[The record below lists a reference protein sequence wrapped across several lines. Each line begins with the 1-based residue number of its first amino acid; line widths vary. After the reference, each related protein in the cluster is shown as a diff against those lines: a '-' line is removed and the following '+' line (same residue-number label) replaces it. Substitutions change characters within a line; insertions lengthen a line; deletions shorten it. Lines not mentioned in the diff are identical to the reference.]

1 MDTKRSAKMK
11 TSQGQALG
19 APFNPCPSF
28 RGRKL
33 FGIAYEAC
41 LTFFSLP
48 ITSLTIH
55 RCIHL
60 LSLPLF
66 LLGAT
71 YAFGS
76 PPQQL
81 TTHPALDY
89 QSAVSADGQTMAF
102 VSMRSGN
109 ADIWIQALGS
119 STFTLPR
126 QVTMHPASDQEPA
139 LNRDGTRLL
148 YVSHQSDPR
157 GDVYVLD
164 LITREQK
171 QLTDLS
177 SGDASPQWDKDEKA
191 FFYLKRDPLQGT
203 SAIYRKSFLNQ
214 SEELIVPQATSF
226 SVNGQGQLLYSN
238 GKHLTLMNLQDHSST
253 PLDQDGN
260 VLDLWPALDHHPA
273 ELITNRPLFFARYEQ
288 DTNGDGL
295 VDTDD
300 ESSIWMKYRDSQSH
314 QLQGLYRITPAHQF
328 HLYPAVSGNFLY
340 YSDLKAGDI
349 FRIDIPAFLKD
360 YADLD
365 QAKTLAAS
373 YQDHGQLDLA
383 LLVLTNIS
391 HNLITKQPP
400 DARAEFD
407 FSLAEAQTQ
416 EGNFLA
422 ARQSLE
428 PYTNQSGRI
437 GALARIYTTVLK
449 IQEQAK
455 GGSSSARRRLV
466 TTGASELMAIGQAH
480 RDMDEV
486 YGQAL
491 IEAGRLYLFAED
503 PLTALDYLIKVDDVP
518 NKEIRAKGLFT
529 RGEAYRILG
538 DAPNVIRVFVDV
550 IHLFGE
556 RSSWG
561 KRAIQKVIFLSQQ
574 GKTAQDRMAA
584 LNVLISQHPDLP
596 VLIATTRLTIADLH
610 YEQGEQLS
618 ALETLNFNVSAHD
631 LPNELIIQTYRK
643 KAAILSGSERFQE
656 AADTYAALSQF
667 TGEDQAEL
675 KKTKT
680 LLILQLVKKALKD
693 RKTGET
699 RIAAKSLKQLIDQYP
714 ESVEAHRAYIET
726 KAMLKEAP
734 EIQAWYTDLV
744 KTHPEHAVYQYGQ
757 ALALSYAEPP
767 DLPLVIRLLQ
777 RAMDK
782 DPAMGYVHQTLGW
795 AYEQTERVSGN
806 KGYLE
811 KAEQEYRI
819 ALEVNDASRFPDVE
833 SQLLLNLGNTYLAL
847 SNFREA
853 YRYYRQREERFAP
866 TGESITELLY
876 RKNYGEACYKSGR
889 TEESLVQYQLA
900 LRNVPPEQKNLQ
912 AQILERIG
920 LSHQDIGQY
929 AKAIDAF
936 TKALDLNRELGQGQN
951 VTLLQRNIGVNLFNL
966 SRTSET
972 GGRDELKQALGSY
985 FTSLDHLT
993 AGGGKPLAKK
1003 GLGLF
1008 NVSVALSEGGSQAAS
1023 GFDLM
1028 GEQKLMFSY
1037 IANTYEQ
1044 LDEAGPARDFY
1055 RKKLALLNQL
1065 SPAKQ
1070 DAATMTEK
1078 AIIFNHMGVLSH
1090 KLHEPEHAMESFRQ
1104 SLNVTRTLNMSFGTS
1119 VNIYNLSQLAVE
1131 NILQG
1136 HTPDQSLV
1144 EAITSGIQ
1152 DLQQRGYENRNLFFT
1167 LTNTALLLSLLPE
1180 PSLDQHLK
1188 PADAVQR
1195 MHEQFTYRTLPWS
1208 YYQKAESLLQKPGIF
1223 SNSERLSAQLLVK
1236 LNQAELA
1243 QTADQPQIS
1252 RRIQEDLLKL
1262 VENKQSPN
1270 SWLWYL
1276 AQAEDATDPLTRKKF
1291 LAQSVATVLRF
1302 PAQTDPRTGLANT
1315 WPAYERLT
1323 RLSVDQLIKDG
1334 RPDDAFTV
1342 AEQLSVRQ
1350 MTSAIYE
1357 ALGED
1362 FFLKGL
1368 GNYESELKSLLEKL
1382 RQARSQGDIANIE
1395 KQATTLQDILYALF
1409 EEQPWATASFWA
1421 YPQTKEL
1428 LSLGVDAQ
1436 HPYLKIVQGMQ
1447 GYHGFIH
1454 NGKSLH
1460 YSPLVVTE
1468 KGVSGDVEFHRRLGQ
1483 STTAYLSLPQ
1493 ELESALPSL
1502 ALDKKPLTW
1511 VSNFYDFL
1519 NGYHQRSLFFSHIT
1533 TPSSFNPSMP
1543 STAGEIPFV
1552 LQQFNGVEAHDHPL
1566 AANTNIAAFLKSPDT
1581 FAFEVQQEKAVRE
1594 FVSVLDFAGSQHH
1607 SILLFGGVPS
1617 PSPSPWPLISSLLRA
1632 GFPHVIM
1639 SRTAVDL
1646 KTSTQFLNQY
1656 LAHLNSLPP
1665 DEAVIAASKDIW
1677 GQDTAKYPFRHYGF
1691 AGMHSN
1697 ERRDYATSIYDQE
1710 VADAINA
1717 FKAKDF
1723 PTSLVHIEHALALID
1738 HAQKRKDFKELNT
1751 LAVET
1756 AFEIKNYEKGIFFQQ
1771 KLLDSLT
1778 SKTPVNERAEA
1789 EYRLGILHSRLEHFD
1804 IAVKHIEHANQ
1815 IWKQGEALDR
1825 LAEGVATLGV
1835 VRENMGAYTEAL
1847 KQFNQSFSLYQ
1858 EIGEMGHTAFQYRR
1872 IGRIYY
1878 LRLGRYE
1885 KARENFLA
1893 ALKLYQDQKD
1903 LKGEAEVL
1911 YEVGLTF
1918 EKVGLFGQAA
1928 ERYNQALAIA
1938 KKLDDPMLLATGD
1951 LYLANVAWFQGNY
1964 QTAFQLLTQA
1974 DKNAERANDSQL
1986 RIMVENTRGLMYW
1999 TLNDTD
2005 KGLLHLQDA
2014 VTLSRSSNIQ
2024 TELASSLNNLG
2035 LIYRQRGDHATA
2047 LDYFQQAKTL
2057 DESLKSQWGLGYDH
2071 RNIGISLL
2079 ALKRLEEAEG
2089 HFLKAEQISAD
2100 IHNVINWVKA
2110 LLELGNVNKALA
2122 RPDQALGYYERAY
2135 ELSQRHGIKEVEWR
2149 AAAGKATVLQ
2159 EQGKVSD
2166 ALTWFTKGVEVVEG
2180 MRAALKI
2187 DELRNSF
2194 QNNKLDLYR
2203 DIITLLITM
2212 NRTDDAFNFLER
2224 SRSRSFIDL
2233 LGNQKL
2239 SFKNEGDQETWSKI
2253 KMLASTVNSLK
2264 SELGSYEKPPA
2275 DLQKRYRNTKSRYE
2289 EAILEV
2295 KQKNPGLSSFVS
2307 VDPLNLKGVQQ
2318 LLAPR
2323 VGLLTYFITKD
2334 QLYLWLITN
2343 ERTIFRTISV
2353 KEEEITRLVTRYR
2366 QLVQH
2371 LEPVEDELQQLY
2383 ASLIKPVAPEIT
2395 KLEYLGIIPDGPL
2408 HFLSFAALKHG
2419 PAYLVDDIP
2428 LFYAPSASVF
2438 QFTFAK
2444 RKAIK
2449 NDKVLAIGN
2458 PDLGNF
2464 NYDLPLAELEAK
2476 SIKWNYPNMDI
2487 LTGTKA
2493 TKEWVVKNISRY
2505 GIIHLAAHGE
2515 FDEANPLL
2523 SSLWL
2528 ASENPEN
2535 RQLTVQEIFGLEI
2548 NADLVTLSA
2557 CQTGLGKLE
2566 AGELIGLNRA
2576 FIYAGTHALVS
2587 SLWRVDDLSTSV
2599 LMKHF
2604 YRNYITVNKAKSLR
2618 QAQLLIKKD
2627 FPHPS
2632 YWAGFSLIGDYQ

>member
-1 MDTKRSAKMK
+1 MVFTGLVAAVCASSPA
-11 TSQGQALG
+11 
-19 APFNPCPSF
+19 
-28 RGRKL
+28 
-33 FGIAYEAC
+33 IAGTPQR
-41 LTFFSLP
+41 LT
-48 ITSLTIH
+48 
-55 RCIHL
+55 
-60 LSLPLF
+60 
-66 LLGAT
+66 A
-71 YAFGS
+71 
-76 PPQQL
+76 
-81 TTHPALDY
+81 HPALDY
-89 QSAVSADGQTMAF
+89 QPSVSADGQSLAF
-102 VSMRSGN
+102 VSTRSGSL
-109 ADIWIQALGS
+109 DIWVQTLRNSAL
-119 STFTLPR
+119 TLPR
-126 QVTMHPASDQEPA
+126 QVTTHPATDQEPA

-148 YVSHQSDPR
+148 YVSHKSDPR
-157 GDVYVLD
+157 GDVYLLD
-164 LITREQK
+164 LITREEQR
-171 QLTDLS
+171 LTDLT
-177 SGDASPQWDKDEKA
+177 SGDGSPQWDQEEKG
-191 FFYLKRDPLQGT
+191 FLYLKRDPLQGP
-203 SAIYRKSFLNQ
+203 SAIYRKSFSNQ
-214 SEELIVPQATSF
+214 TEELIVPEATSF
-226 SVNGQGQLLYSN
+226 SVNGHGQLLYSN
-238 GKHLTLMNLQDHSST
+238 GQHLTLMNLQENRST
-253 PLDQDGN
+253 SLDDDGK
-260 VLDLWPALDHHPA
+260 VLDLWPALDHHPSTVT
-273 ELITNRPLFFARYEQ
+273 TNHPLFFTRYER

-295 VDTDD
+295 IDTDD
-300 ESSIWMKYRDSQSH
+300 ESSIWMKQWDPRQH
-314 QLQGLYRITPAHQF
+314 QLEALYRITPVHQF
-328 HLYPAVSGNFLY
+328 HVYPAVSGDLLY
-340 YSDLKAGDI
+340 YADLIAGDI

-360 YADLD
+360 YANLD
-365 QAKTLAAS
+365 QAKSLAAS

-391 HNLITKQPP
+391 HNLLAQQHPE
-400 DARAEFD
+400 ARAEFD
-407 FSLAEAQTQ
+407 FSLAEAQTL

-422 ARQSLE
+422 ARESLE
-428 PYTNQSGRI
+428 PYAQQSGRI
-437 GALARIYTTVLK
+437 GALARIHMIVLR
-449 IQEQAK
+449 IQEQAQSV
-455 GGSSSARRRLV
+455 SSAARRRLV
-466 TTGASELMAIGQAH
+466 TTGASELMAIGQEH

-491 IEAGRLYLFAED
+491 IEAGRLYLFSED
-503 PLTALDYLIKVDDVP
+503 PLTALDYLVKVDEVQ

-561 KRAIQKVIFLSQQ
+561 KRAIQKVIVLSRQ
-574 GKTAQDRMAA
+574 GETSQDRLTA
-584 LNVLISQHPDLP
+584 LNTLIPRHPDLP

-618 ALETLNFNVSAHD
+618 ALETLDFIVSAPD
-631 LPNELIIQTYRK
+631 LPNELVIQAYGK
-643 KAAILSGSERFQE
+643 KAAILSGSERYQE
-656 AADTYAALSQF
+656 AADTYAALGQF
-667 TGEDQAEL
+667 TGENQTEL
-675 KKTKT
+675 EEAKS

-693 RKTGET
+693 RKVGET
-699 RIAAKSLKQLIDQYP
+699 RIAAKSLKHLIDQYP

-734 EIQAWYTDLV
+734 EVQAWYADLV
-744 KTHPEHAVYQYGQ
+744 NTHPDHAVYQYGQ

-777 RAMDK
+777 RAMEK
-782 DPAMGYVHQTLGW
+782 DPAIGYVHQTLGW
-795 AYEQTERVSGN
+795 AYEQSERTSGK

-819 ALEVNDASRFPDVE
+819 ALEINDPGRFPEVE

-853 YRYYRQREERFAP
+853 YRHYRQREEQFAP
-866 TGESITELLY
+866 TGETITEFLY
-876 RKNYGEACYKSGR
+876 RKNYGEACFKSGR

-900 LRNVPPEQKNLQ
+900 LRNVPAEQPGLK
-912 AQILERIG
+912 AEILERIG
-920 LSHQDIGQY
+920 LSHQDIGQF

-936 TKALDLNRELGQGQN
+936 TKALDLNRELGQEQN

-993 AGGGKPLAKK
+993 TGGGKTLAK
-1003 GLGLF
+1003 GQGLF

-1037 IANTYEQ
+1037 IASTYEQ

-1055 RKKLALLNQL
+1055 RKKLALLNQV
-1065 SPAKQ
+1065 SPANQ
-1070 DAATMTEK
+1070 NAAALTEK
-1078 AIIFNHMGVLSH
+1078 AIVLNRLGVLSH
-1090 KLHEPEHAMESFRQ
+1090 QLGEPDQAMESFRQ
-1104 SLNVTRTLNMSFGTS
+1104 SLNYTRTLNMPFGTS
-1119 VNIYNLSQLAVE
+1119 VNVYNLSQLAVE

-1136 HTPDQSLV
+1136 QTPDLSLV
-1144 EAITSGIQ
+1144 EGITSTIQ
-1152 DLQQRGYENRNLFFT
+1152 DLQQRNYEDRNLFFT
-1167 LTNTALLLSLLPE
+1167 LTNTALLLSLLPA
-1180 PSLDQHLK
+1180 PSLDANLK
-1188 PADAVQR
+1188 PAEAVQR
-1195 MHEQFTYRTLPWS
+1195 MHEQFTYSTLPWS
-1208 YYQKAESLLQKPGIF
+1208 YYQKAELLLDKPALF
-1223 SNSERLSAQLLVK
+1223 SESQRLPAQFLVK

-1243 QTADQPQIS
+1243 RTADQPQVY

-1262 VENKQSPN
+1262 VEDRQPPN
-1270 SWLWYL
+1270 SWLWFL
-1276 AQAEDATDPLTRKKF
+1276 SQAEEATDPSTRKQF
-1291 LAQSVATVLRF
+1291 LTKSVETVLRF
-1302 PAQTDPRTGLANT
+1302 PAQTDPPTGLPNT

-1323 RLSVDQLIKDG
+1323 RLSVDQFIADG
-1334 RPDDAFTV
+1334 RTDDAFTV
-1342 AEQLSVRQ
+1342 AEQLSIRQ
-1350 MTSAIYE
+1350 MTSALYE

-1368 GNYESELKSLLEKL
+1368 GDYEPELKSLLGTL
-1382 RQARSQGDIANIE
+1382 RQARNQGDITAIE
-1395 KQATTLQDILYALF
+1395 EAASALQDTLYALF
-1409 EEQPWATASFWA
+1409 EEYPWATPSFWA
-1421 YPQTKEL
+1421 YPPTREL
-1428 LSLGVDAQ
+1428 LFLGVDAQ
-1436 HPYLKIVQGMQ
+1436 HPYLKIVKGLQ
-1447 GYHGFIH
+1447 GYHGFVH
-1454 NGKSLH
+1454 NGDTLH
-1460 YSPLVVTE
+1460 YSPLVVSD
-1468 KGVSGDVEFHRRLGQ
+1468 KGITGDDEFHRRLGHAA
-1483 STTAYLSLPQ
+1483 SAYVSMPQ
-1493 ELESALPSL
+1493 ELESSLPSL
-1502 ALDKKPLTW
+1502 ALAQKPLTW

-1519 NGYHQRSLFFSHIT
+1519 NGYHQRSLFFSAIT
-1533 TPSSFNPSMP
+1533 TPSTFHPSIP
-1543 STAGEIPFV
+1543 STTGDIPFV
-1552 LQQFNGVEAHDHPL
+1552 LQPFNGRADHDHPL
-1566 AANTNIAAFLKSPDT
+1566 AAQTNIAVFLQPPDT
-1581 FAFEVQQEKAVRE
+1581 FAFEVQEAQNVRE
-1594 FVSVLDFAGSQHH
+1594 FVSVLDFAGMQHH
-1607 SILLFGGVPS
+1607 SILLLGGFPS
-1617 PSPSPWPLISSLLRA
+1617 SLTSPWVLISSLLRA
-1632 GFPHVIM
+1632 GFPHVVV
-1639 SRTAVDL
+1639 SQTPLDPQTA
-1646 KTSTQFLNQY
+1646 TEFLNHY
-1656 LAHLNSLPP
+1656 LTHLNMLPP
-1665 DEAVIAASKDIW
+1665 DEAVMAASQDIW
-1677 GQDTAKYPFRHYGF
+1677 GSDTAKYPFRHYGF
-1691 AGMHSN
+1691 AGMGAD
-1697 ERRDYATSIYDQE
+1697 ERQEYAASIYDQE
-1710 VADAINA
+1710 VADAIHA
-1717 FKAKDF
+1717 FETKGF
-1723 PTSLVHIEHALALID
+1723 PASLVHIEHALALIE
-1738 HAQKRKDFKELNT
+1738 HAQKRKDFKELTT

-1756 AFEIKNYEKGIFFQQ
+1756 AFEVNNYDKGIFFQQ

-1778 SKTPVNERAEA
+1778 PETPASERAEA

-1804 IAVKHIEHANQ
+1804 IAVKHLEHANQ
-1815 IWKQGEALDR
+1815 IWEQGEELDR
-1825 LAEGVATLGV
+1825 LAEGMATLGI

-1847 KQFNQSFSLYQ
+1847 EQFNQSFSLFQ

-1893 ALKLYQDQKD
+1893 ALKLYQEQKD
-1903 LKGEAEVL
+1903 PQGEAEVL

-1918 EKVGLFGQAA
+1918 EKVGLFDQAA
-1928 ERYNQALAIA
+1928 DHYHQALALA
-1938 KKLDDPMLLATGD
+1938 KELDDPMLLATGD

-1974 DKNAERANDSQL
+1974 DKKAEAANDPQL
-1986 RIMVENTRGLMYW
+1986 RIMVKNTRGLIYW

-2005 KGLLHLQDA
+2005 KGLLHLHDA
-2014 VTLSRSSNIQ
+2014 VTLSQSANIQ

-2035 LIYRQRGDHATA
+2035 LIYRQRGDHGTA
-2047 LDYFQQAKTL
+2047 LDYFQKAKTL
-2057 DESLKSQWGLGYDH
+2057 DESLKSQWGLGYDY

-2079 ALKRLEEAEG
+2079 ALGQLEEAEV
-2089 HFLKAEQISAD
+2089 HFLKAEQISSD

-2110 LLELGNVNKALA
+2110 LLELGNVNKALM
-2122 RPDQALGYYERAY
+2122 RPNQSLGYYERAY
-2135 ELSQRHGIKEVEWR
+2135 ELSQRYGIKEVEWR
-2149 AAAGKATVLQ
+2149 AAAGKATLLR
-2159 EQGKVSD
+2159 EEGKLPD

-2194 QNNKLDLYR
+2194 QTNKLDLYR

-2239 SFKNEGDQETWSKI
+2239 TFKNQGDQETWTRI
-2253 KMLASTVNSLK
+2253 DTLTSTLDSLK
-2264 SELGSYEKPPA
+2264 SELGSYDEPPT
-2275 DLQKRYRNTKSRYE
+2275 DLQERYRNTKTLYE

-2295 KQKNPGLSSFVS
+2295 KQDNPGLSSFVS
-2307 VDPLNLKGVQQ
+2307 VDPLHLKGVQQ
-2318 LLAPR
+2318 LLSPK
-2323 VGLLTYFITKD
+2323 VGLLTYFLTKD
-2334 QLYLWLITN
+2334 QLYLWLITK
-2343 ERTIFRTISV
+2343 ERTVFHTVPV
-2353 KEEEITRLVTRYR
+2353 KEEDLTRLVTRYR

-2371 LEPVEDELQQLY
+2371 LEPVEDELQKLY
-2383 ASLIKPVAPEIT
+2383 TSLIQPVEPEI
-2395 KLEYLGIIPDGPL
+2395 KNLEYLGIIPDGPL

-2444 RKAIK
+2444 RQAVK
-2449 NDKVLAIGN
+2449 NDKILAIGN

-2464 NYDLPLAELEAK
+2464 NYDLPLAELEAQ

-2493 TKEWVVKNISRY
+2493 TKEWVVKNISLY

-2515 FDEANPLL
+2515 FDEGNPLL

-2535 RQLTVQEIFGLEI
+2535 RRLTVKEIFGLEI

-2587 SLWRVDDLSTSV
+2587 ALWRVDDLSTSV

-2604 YRNYITVNKAKSLR
+2604 YRNYVTANKARSLR
-2618 QAQLLIKKD
+2618 QAQLIVKKD

>member
-1 MDTKRSAKMK
+1 MNT
-11 TSQGQALG
+11 
-19 APFNPCPSF
+19 
-28 RGRKL
+28 
-33 FGIAYEAC
+33 
-41 LTFFSLP
+41 
-48 ITSLTIH
+48 H

-60 LSLPLF
+60 LCLCLF

-71 YAFGS
+71 HAYGS
-76 PPQQL
+76 PPQRL
-81 TTHPALDY
+81 TTHPAFDY
-89 QSAVSADGQTMAF
+89 QPAVSADGQSMAF

-109 ADIWIQALGS
+109 ADIWIQPLGTS
-119 STFTLPR
+119 SLALPR
-126 QVTMHPASDQEPA
+126 QVTTHPASDQEPA

-148 YVSHQSDPR
+148 YVSRQSDPR
-157 GDVYVLD
+157 GDVYLLD
-164 LITREQK
+164 LITRKEER
-171 QLTDLS
+171 LTDLS
-177 SGDASPQWDKDEKA
+177 SGDSFPQWDQEEKG
-191 FFYLKRDPLQGT
+191 FFYLKRNPLQGT
-203 SAIYRKSFLNQ
+203 SAIYRKSFSKQ

-238 GKHLTLMNLQDHSST
+238 GTHLILMNLQDNSST
-253 PLDQDGN
+253 SLGQDGN
-260 VLDLWPALDHHPA
+260 ALDLWPVLDRHPA
-273 ELITNRPLFFARYEQ
+273 EPTTNRPHFFARYEQ

-314 QLQGLYRITPAHQF
+314 QFQGLYRITPAHQF
-328 HLYPAVSGNFLY
+328 HLYPAVSGDFLY

-349 FRIDIPAFLKD
+349 FRINIPAFLKD
-360 YADLD
+360 YTNLD

-373 YQDHGQLDLA
+373 YQDHGQLDMA

-391 HNLITKQPP
+391 HNLLAKQPS

-428 PYTNQSGRI
+428 PYTKQSGRI
-437 GALARIYTTVLK
+437 GALARIYTIVLN

-455 GGSSSARRRLV
+455 SVSSSARRRLV
-466 TTGASELMAIGQAH
+466 STGASELMAIGQEH
-480 RDMDEV
+480 RNMDEV

-503 PLTALDYLIKVDDVP
+503 PLTALDYLVKVDDVP

-550 IHLFGE
+550 INIFGE

-561 KRAIQKVIFLSQQ
+561 KRAIQKVIILSQQ
-574 GKTAQDRMAA
+574 GETSEDRMTA

-618 ALETLNFNVSAHD
+618 ALETLDFIVSAHD
-631 LPNELIIQTYRK
+631 LPNELIIQAYRK
-643 KAAILSGSERFQE
+643 KATILSGAERYQE
-656 AADTYAALSQF
+656 AADTYAALSKF
-667 TGEDQAEL
+667 TGEDQTEL
-675 KKTKT
+675 EKTKS

-693 RKTGET
+693 RKVGET

-726 KAMLKEAP
+726 KAMLKETQ
-734 EIQAWYTDLV
+734 EVQAWYTNLV
-744 KTHPEHAVYQYGQ
+744 KAHPDNAVYQYGQ

-767 DLPLVIRLLQ
+767 NLPLVIRLLQ
-777 RAMDK
+777 RAMEK

-795 AYEQTERVSGN
+795 AYEQTERTSGN

-819 ALEVNDASRFPDVE
+819 ALEINDVSRFPDVE

-847 SNFREA
+847 SNAREA
-853 YRYYRQREERFAP
+853 YRHYRQREIQFAP
-866 TGESITELLY
+866 TGDSITEMLY
-876 RKNYGEACYKSGR
+876 RKNYGEACFKSGR

-900 LRNVPPEQKNLQ
+900 LRNVPPDQPSLKAE
-912 AQILERIG
+912 ILERIG
-920 LSHQDIGQY
+920 LSHQDIGQH
-929 AKAIDAF
+929 AKAIEAY
-936 TKALDLNRELGQGQN
+936 TQALDINRDLGQDKN

-966 SRTSET
+966 SRASKT

-985 FTSLDHLT
+985 FTSLDRLT
-993 AGGGKPLAKK
+993 ADGGKTLSK
-1003 GLGLF
+1003 GSGLF
-1008 NVSVALSEGGSQAAS
+1008 NVNLALGGESGSQAAG

-1037 IANTYEQ
+1037 IASTYEQ
-1044 LDEAGPARDFY
+1044 LDEAAPARDFY

-1065 SPAKQ
+1065 SPAKP
-1070 DAATMTEK
+1070 DAAAMTEK
-1078 AIIFNHMGVLSH
+1078 AIVLNHLGVLSH
-1090 KLHEPEHAMESFRQ
+1090 KLHEPEQAMEFFRQ
-1104 SLNVTRTLNMSFGTS
+1104 SLNVTRTLDAPFGTS

-1136 HTPDQSLV
+1136 HTPEQSLV
-1144 EAITSGIQ
+1144 ETITSGIQ
-1152 DLQQRGYENRNLFFT
+1152 DLQQRSYENRNLFFT

-1180 PSLDQHLK
+1180 PSPDQHLK
-1188 PADAVQR
+1188 PAEAVQS
-1195 MHEQFTYRTLPWS
+1195 MHEQFTSRTLPWS
-1208 YYQKAESLLQKPGIF
+1208 YYQKAEALLQKPGIF
-1223 SNSERLSAQLLVK
+1223 SNTERLPAQFLVK

-1243 QTADQPQIS
+1243 RTANQPQVS
-1252 RRIQEDLLKL
+1252 RRIHEDLLKL
-1262 VENKQSPN
+1262 VEDQQSPN

-1276 AQAEDATDPLTRKKF
+1276 AQAEDTTDPLTRKKF
-1291 LAQSVATVLRF
+1291 LEKSIETVLRF
-1302 PAQTDPRTGLANT
+1302 PAQTDLRTGQTNT

-1323 RLSVDQLIKDG
+1323 RLSVDQLITDG

-1342 AEQLSVRQ
+1342 AEQLSIRQ
-1350 MTSAIYE
+1350 VTSAIYE

-1368 GNYESELKSLLEKL
+1368 GNYVPELKSLLGKL
-1382 RQARSQGDIANIE
+1382 RQARSQGDIAAIAE
-1395 KQATTLQDILYALF
+1395 QAAALQDVLYALF
-1409 EEQPWATASFWA
+1409 EEHPWATASFWA

-1428 LSLGVDAQ
+1428 LSLGINAQ

-1454 NGKSLH
+1454 NGKTLH
-1460 YSPLVVTE
+1460 YSPLVVTD
-1468 KGVSGDVEFHRRLGQ
+1468 KGVAGDKEFHRRLGQ
-1483 STTAYLSLPQ
+1483 SVSAYLSIPQ
-1493 ELESALPSL
+1493 ELESSLSSL
-1502 ALDKKPLTW
+1502 AIDKKPLTW

-1519 NGYHQRSLFFSHIT
+1519 NGYHQRSLFFSNVT
-1533 TPSSFNPSMP
+1533 TPNGFNPSTP
-1543 STAGEIPFV
+1543 STAGKIPFV

-1566 AANTNIAAFLKSPDT
+1566 AAQTNIAVFLKSPDA
-1581 FAFEVQQEKAVRE
+1581 FAFEVQQDKSVRE
-1594 FVSVLDFAGSQHH
+1594 FSSVLDFAGNQHH

-1617 PSPSPWPLISSLLRA
+1617 TSPTSWPLISSLLRA

-1639 SRTAVDL
+1639 SRTTVDL

-1656 LAHLNSLPP
+1656 LSHLNNLPP
-1665 DEAVIAASKDIW
+1665 DEAVVAASKDIW
-1677 GQDTAKYPFRHYGF
+1677 GPDTAKYPFRHYGF
-1691 AGMHSN
+1691 AGMDTD
-1697 ERRDYATSIYDQE
+1697 ERKKYATSIYDQE

-1717 FKAKDF
+1717 FKTKDF
-1723 PTSLVHIEHALALID
+1723 STSLVHIEHALALID

-1771 KLLDSLT
+1771 KLLNSFT

-1804 IAVKHIEHANQ
+1804 VAVKHIEHANQ

-1825 LAEGVATLGV
+1825 LAEGIATLGI

-1847 KQFNQSFSLYQ
+1847 EQFNQSFSLYQ

-1893 ALKLYQDQKD
+1893 ALKLYQEQKD
-1903 LKGEAEVL
+1903 PKGEAEVL

-1918 EKVGLFGQAA
+1918 EKVGLFSQAA

-1938 KKLDDPMLLATGD
+1938 KKLDDPLLLATGD

-1974 DKNAERANDSQL
+1974 DKKAERVNDSQL

-2057 DESLKSQWGLGYDH
+2057 DETLKSQWGLGYDH

-2079 ALKRLEEAEG
+2079 ALNRLQEAEG

-2100 IHNVINWVKA
+2100 IHNVTNWVKA
-2110 LLELGNVNKALA
+2110 LLELGNVNKALL
-2122 RPDQALGYYERAY
+2122 RPNQALGYYERAH

-2149 AAAGKATVLQ
+2149 AASGKATLLR
-2159 EQGKVSD
+2159 EQGKTSD

-2180 MRAALKI
+2180 MRATLKI

-2239 SFKNEGDQETWSKI
+2239 SFKKEGDQESWTKI
-2253 KMLASTVNSLK
+2253 NVLASTVNSLK

-2275 DLQKRYRNTKSRYE
+2275 DLEKRYRDMKTRYQ
-2289 EAILEV
+2289 EAILEL
-2295 KQKNPGLSSFVS
+2295 KQQNPGLSSFVS

-2343 ERTIFRTISV
+2343 EKTIFRTISA
-2353 KEEEITRLVTRYR
+2353 KEEELSRLVTRYR

-2383 ASLIKPVAPEIT
+2383 ASLIQPVAPEIT
-2395 KLEYLGIIPDGPL
+2395 KLEYLGIVPDGPL

-2487 LTGTKA
+2487 LTGKKA

-2515 FDEANPLL
+2515 FDEGNPLL

-2566 AGELIGLNRA
+2566 AGEIIGLNRA

-2587 SLWRVDDLSTSV
+2587 ALWRVDDLSTSV

-2604 YRNYITVNKAKSLR
+2604 YRNYVTANKAKSLR
-2618 QAQLLIKKD
+2618 QAQLLVKKD